1 MPTNP
6 FPITRQDILLRRELI
21 AQGYNDRAVWRMVKA
36 GILVRVRYGAY
47 VDADLVRGIGNVG
60 MSRVRAR
67 AVLKTAHPT
76 SVLSLHSAL
85 AEYDVPLWGVD
96 LAETHLT
103 RTDGS
108 GGGRREAGVAH
119 HSSLLPETQTR
130 MQHDVPVVSP
140 ARAGIEVMAAN
151 NVEVGLVLVNG
162 LLNRGL
168 STIDELTA
176 LARDT
181 DHWPDSLT
189 TRIVLSLADVRMSS
203 VAESRTHH
211 LFHAQ
216 RLPWPEPQVEVRNE
230 FGDLLGVVDFLWR
243 DYGVFLEFDG
253 RIKYDKFRRHGE
265 TLDQYLRREKLR
277 EERICVATGWVC
289 IRVSWADLENPAA
302 TARRI
307 RSLLVSRRSAS

>member
-1 MPTNP
+1 MSVDE

-47 VDADLVRGIGNVG
+47 VDADLVRGLDDVA

-76 SVLSLHSAL
+76 SVLSHHSAL

-96 LAETHLT
+96 LTETHLA
-103 RTDGS
+103 RTDDS

-130 MQHDVPVVSP
+130 VQDDVPVVSP

-151 NVEVGLVLVNG
+151 TVEVGLVLVNG
-162 LLNRGL
+162 LLHKGL
-168 STIDELTA
+168 STVGELTT
-176 LARDT
+176 LAKET

-203 VAESRTHH
+203 VAESRVHH
-211 LFHAQ
+211 LCHAQ
-216 RLPWPEPQVEVRNE
+216 RLPKAEPQVEVRNE
-230 FGDLLGVVDFLWR
+230 FGDLLGIVDFLWR
-243 DYGVFLEFDG
+243 NHGVFLEFDG
-253 RIKYDKFRRHGE
+253 RIKYDKFRRHEE

-277 EERICVATGWVC
+277 EERICAATGWVC
-289 IRVSWADLENPAA
+289 IRISWADLEHPAA

-307 RSLLVSRRSAS
+307 HSLLVSRKSAS